1 MMAGFAA
8 FRQTAGHRRIVKLT
22 GKKRSW
28 SLGYR
33 MSEQPQASAITT
45 SEISNCLMI
54 FKEEENVLFTVETIY
69 LTN

>member
-8 FRQTAGHRRIVKLT
+8 FRQTASHCRIVKLT
-22 GKKRSW
+22 GKKRCW

-54 FKEEENVLFTVETIY
+54 FGDEENVFFMWKTIF